1 MLPSSL
7 HPLRSRNF
15 TLVWS
20 SALVS
25 NVGTWVQTVALGTL
39 ITTTTHSALWTALV
53 MAAGF
58 LPMGA
63 FAPLGGVLADRFD
76 RRRFLIFMTVIET
89 FWAAVLALVVG
100 LHVDPSWLL
109 VVLSFLGGASG
120 ALGFPAYQAM
130 LPDLVEHEDLLAA
143 VSLSSAQWNMG
154 RVLGPAVA
162 GVILVVWSP
171 AAAFG
176 VNAVSFFA
184 TIIAL
189 SFVRVNSP
197 PRTHGSLQVFARLR
211 DGVREAMAEPACRA
225 AILLISVVALI
236 GSPFIG
242 LIAAQAIEGLHSKVG
257 GPAVLTTAQGV
268 GAVLGA
274 LTIAPLAKRRG
285 QHWMIL
291 GALGTFCVALVL
303 YGAAPILWVAAVAIA
318 LVGASYVGILSGL
331 NSLVQMRAPEAARAR
346 ILSIF
351 MMGLGVIYPIGMV
364 IEGAIGQVIGVR
376 WMTLLSGVILG
387 VVLGGIALFS
397 PGIFRSLSAPGGAT
411 VLDPGVPEVGEVDLA
426 RGLLEE
432 SPLTEG

>member
-211 DGVREAMAEPACRA
+211 DGA
-225 AILLISVVALI
+225 
-236 GSPFIG
+236 FIG

-351 MMGLGVIYPIGMV
+351 MMGLGVIYPIGLV

-397 PGIFRSLSAPGGAT
+397 PGIFRSLSAPGGAP

>member
-1 MLPSSL
+1 
-7 HPLRSRNF
+7 
-15 TLVWS
+15 
-20 SALVS
+20 
-25 NVGTWVQTVALGTL
+25 
-39 ITTTTHSALWTALV
+39 
-53 MAAGF
+53 
-58 LPMGA
+58 
-63 FAPLGGVLADRFD
+63 
-76 RRRFLIFMTVIET
+76 
-89 FWAAVLALVVG
+89 
-100 LHVDPSWLL
+100 
-109 VVLSFLGGASG
+109 
-120 ALGFPAYQAM
+120 
-130 LPDLVEHEDLLAA
+130 
-143 VSLSSAQWNMG
+143 MG

-211 DGVREAMAEPACRA
+211 DGAREAMAEPACRA

-351 MMGLGVIYPIGMV
+351 MMGLGVIYPIGLV